1 MSVWSRHRWTWLGPL
16 LFAVGGMLLLGF
28 YYLALNGK
36 ARALESRLQDRIE
49 VRDQLLGELATATAA
64 VDRLAAD
71 DARVAE
77 LFGTIEDVPRRMTR
91 YVRLVH
97 ELTKRAGVNITGGVG
112 FGGEEI
118 EEFGLAERSMNFEIR
133 GDYNSLRRF
142 INMLELSDAFL
153 ALRDIRV
160 TIDRDTN
167 VLRAGLSVST
177 LFAAEGAPTPQVAAP
192 EAPTPEARAP
202 ERGAAAGD
210 EAGDPGDDEE
220 AA

>member
-1 MSVWSRHRWTWLGPL
+1 MSVWNRHRWSWLGPL
-16 LFAVGGMLLLGF
+16 LFAVGGLLLLGF
-28 YYLALNGK
+28 YYLALNGR
-36 ARALESRLQDRIE
+36 ARALEQRLENRTE
-49 VRDQLLGELATATAA
+49 VRDQLRVELATATAA

-71 DARVAE
+71 DSRVAE

-97 ELTKRAGVNITGGVG
+97 RLTRRAGVEITGGVG

-133 GDYNSLRRF
+133 GNYNQLRRF

-153 ALRDIRV
+153 ALRDIQV
-160 TIDRDTN
+160 TTDRDTN
-167 VLRAGLSVST
+167 QLRAGLTVST
-177 LFAAEGAPTPQVAAP
+177 LFAAEGAPVPETRSPVVESAAEDDG
-192 EAPTPEARAP
+192 EAV
-202 ERGAAAGD
+202 G
-210 EAGDPGDDEE
+210 EAGEVEE